1 MLSPTRTARTLEYR
15 KIKHN
20 LVSTVF
26 VIVLVL
32 CALVGCYQFVAHR
45 FFSVED
51 SLLSSHSRRLLSS
64 CDDSESYKIPD
75 ATYPTDAFTE
85 CQLKDGAVILHVL
98 GLFYTFLA
106 IAIVCDEFFVPAIEE
121 CVERLQLSPD
131 VAGATFMAAG
141 GSAPELFTAFLGTF
155 FSGEGSSVGFS
166 TIVGSAVFN
175 VLFVIGCC
183 AIFSSGDLVLTWYP
197 FARDSVY
204 YCSSLCVLAGFFSGG
219 FISLWESMIL
229 LGLYVGYVTVMM
241 NNAKIFKFLD
251 SKIKPN
257 RTERERAET
266 EAQMLAPPQ
275 SIQTFSVS
283 LFTLMT
289 ADAKLSEIAGV
300 HIVARMKGDMK
311 ATFQQVD
318 KDGSG
323 HIDKAELKE
332 VLQKLGG
339 AVSDEEVD
347 ACFEDLDENGDGM
360 IKFDEFS
367 AWYMKSETKIKKDVT
382 GLFKRFDKNGDG
394 NIELK
399 ELEALITACNGEDA
413 DPPTAE
419 DVEAA
424 RKELDANADGQIS
437 REEFMD
443 WYQKSLFFEK
453 KKENVKETVERQENE
468 EEEGISLEFPQS
480 WKGRIF
486 YIITAPIMFS
496 LYFTVPDMRKP
507 KWKPYWPIAFAMS
520 IFWLA
525 VYSFCMVWW
534 ATVIGKMA
542 NIPDGV
548 MGLTVLAAGTS
559 VPDLLTS
566 VIVAKAGNGD
576 MAVSSSIGSNIF
588 DILVGLPLPW
598 FFATAT
604 SFQGYHLKIA
614 VGSDSVTISILIL
627 FAMIAAVLIIIYCSK
642 WRMTKTL
649 GYSMFVLYFL
659 FCIQDILRNCDLWS
673 GGSFE
678 GLGC

>member
-20 LVSTVF
+20 LVTTVF

-32 CALVGCYQFVAHR
+32 CVLAGCSQLVAHR
-45 FFSVED
+45 FSVED
-51 SLLSSHSRRLLSS
+51 PLSSFLSRRLLSS
-64 CDDSESYKIPD
+64 CDDSGPYKIPD

-85 CQLKDGAVILHVL
+85 CQLKNGAVILHVM

-121 CVERLQLSPD
+121 CVEKLQLSPD

-204 YCSSLCVLAGFFSGG
+204 YCSSLCVLAGFFADS
-219 FISLWESMIL
+219 FITLWESLIL
-229 LGLYVGYVTVMM
+229 LALYFGYVTVMM
-241 NNAKIFKFLD
+241 NNAKIYKFLD
-251 SKIKPN
+251 SKLYPK
-257 RTERERAET
+257 RSERERAAT
-266 EAQMLAPPQ
+266 EAEMLAPPQ

-300 HIVARMKGDMK
+300 HIVARMKGNME

-323 HIDKAELKE
+323 FIDKEELRE

-339 AVSDEEVD
+339 AVTDEEVD
-347 ACFEDLDENGDGM
+347 ACFTELDEDSNGKIDLS
-360 IKFDEFS
+360 EFQS
-367 AWYMKSETKIKKDVT
+367 WYLRSETKIKKDVT

-413 DPPTAE
+413 PAPTEE
-419 DVEAA
+419 DVETA
-424 RKELDANADGQIS
+424 RKELDANEDGLIS

-443 WYQKSLFFEK
+443 WYKKSLFFEK
-453 KKENVKETVERQENE
+453 KKESMKEVADKQENE

-486 YIITAPIMFS
+486 YVITAPIMFS

-507 KWKPYWPIAFAMS
+507 KWKPYWPVAFLMS

-542 NIPDGV
+542 GIPDGV

-627 FAMIAAVLIIIYCSK
+627 FAMIAAVLLIIYCSK

-659 FCIQDILRNCDLWS
+659 FCIQDILRNCELWS